1 MAINTVIITTIILI
15 IIIIMKEI
23 DNMINVNLNFNE
35 MATLLFGAEEA
46 TKMKERA
53 ARRAEADAKA

>member
-1 MAINTVIITTIILI
+1 
-15 IIIIMKEI
+15 
-23 DNMINVNLNFNE
+23 MINVNLNFNE